1 MDASVYNVLKSHAH
15 SKALLKVGESYGF
28 FIGKSS
34 AQNQEGHSVINLGSI
49 PFEDLVSARSDV
61 PLGYEEDGEEQRN
74 CVSESITLNFVSSV
88 KQFAHGAIARLAALE
103 VFPRNNPTGPVL
115 SFLTADD
122 ELLDRLELRM
132 GESVSFDLQFTM
144 PKGFCGHLKRLVLL
158 TFEVT
163 ETVELLVSKTT
174 TLKMGFVVLGSVL
187 PRGVDRSLQSEGQQD
202 QNSADVKAEANR
214 KLSVEA
220 KVFSPIS
227 AITHF
232 DTPVSYM
239 LLWCAPSNILFG
251 YSP

>member
-1 MDASVYNVLKSHAH
+1 MDSSVYNVLKSHAH

-49 PFEDLVSARSDV
+49 PFEDLEQARSNV
-61 PLGYEEDGEEQRN
+61 PVGYEEEEEEQRN
-74 CVSESITLNFVSSV
+74 SVCESVTLNFSSSA

-103 VFPRNNPTGPVL
+103 VFPRNNQTGPVL
-115 SFLTADD
+115 SFLTDD
-122 ELLDRLELRM
+122 EEPLDRLELRM

-144 PKGFCGHLKRLVLL
+144 PKSFSGHLKRLVLL

-174 TLKMGFVVLGSVL
+174 TLKMGVVVLGSVL
-187 PRGVDRSLQSEGQQD
+187 PRGVDRTLQNNPE
-202 QNSADVKAEANR
+202 QNTAEAKAEASR

-220 KVFSPIS
+220 KPFSPIS

-232 DTPVSYM
+232 DSPVSWVLC
-239 LLWCAPSNILFG
+239 LLFVVRCVVFSW
-251 YSP
+251 